1 MRMGLERDDA
11 RDMEEASM
19 TQAKSDPGAK
29 QRRATKEEKEEFK
42 TQSRQQARQDLLID
56 CSEVMWEGELPDG
69 FQIASLGWDL
79 DRERIFSL
87 R

>member
-1 MRMGLERDDA
+1 MKMGLERDDA

-42 TQSRQQARQDLLID
+42 TQSRL
-56 CSEVMWEGELPDG
+56 
-69 FQIASLGWDL
+69 
-79 DRERIFSL
+79 
-87 R
+87 